1 MIAGDSLTGPS
12 TPRRRAFFLLL
23 GAVVMAAAA
32 WVLDGAAGVPVAA
45 GAALFGW
52 LACWIMRPA
61 PPAVLASPPPAPKPT
76 TGSAAPPFDREAL
89 SALRHDLR
97 GILSPALLMSDR
109 LIAHPDPAIQRAGDV
124 ILRTVERATARLEPP
139 SMAAAPDIAP

>member
-1 MIAGDSLTGPS
+1 MTGPS
-12 TPRRRAFFLLL
+12 TPRRRALFIWV
-23 GAVVMAAAA
+23 GAIIMGSAA
-32 WVLDGAAGVPVAA
+32 WMLDGAVGVPIAIC
-45 GAALFGW
+45 AALFGW

-61 PPAVLASPPPAPKPT
+61 PPPALAPPPPPPAQPQGPVFEPVA
-76 TGSAAPPFDREAL
+76 GPVAPPLDRDAL

-139 SMAAAPDIAP
+139 ANPL